1 MIRYISITHD
11 TNKQLSFNTGNP
23 HIAIMQGTVTGMV
36 LVKGGGGGG
45 GGGGVGAT
53 IIGKGT

>member
-1 MIRYISITHD
+1 MIRYISITRD

-36 LVKGGGGGG
+36 LVKGGGGV
-45 GGGGVGAT
+45 GVGAT